1 MRYNFDNG
9 VMFAAIDGRWVKW
22 EDHAKIV
29 KELAH
34 ETKLSAACAK
44 QITTLTAERE
54 EASALLK
61 DCREQLEIGQLYTTV
76 SEFLARG

>member
-34 ETKLSAACAK
+34 ETKSHVQFFL
-44 QITTLTAERE
+44 TLCGKSEYRTN
-54 EASALLK
+54 
-61 DCREQLEIGQLYTTV
+61 YTH
-76 SEFLARG
+76 